1 MAPLITLLIT
11 FALARAWTGARRH
24 PDPGLR
30 AARAALA
37 AMLMLTGSAH
47 FFSTE
52 AMVQMVP
59 SFLPGAVLLVYATGV
74 LELAAAA
81 VLLWRVTRPAPGL
94 GWALAAFFCGLL
106 PANVYSAVAE
116 VGLGGHGPAYLWFR
130 VPLQLLFIGWALVAT
145 QAVQARRSALAAA

>member
-1 MAPLITLLIT
+1 MAPLVTLLVT
-11 FALARAWTGARRH
+11 FVVARAWTGARRH
-24 PDPGLR
+24 PDPGRR

-37 AMLMLTGSAH
+37 VMLVLTGVAH
-47 FFSTE
+47 FVSTE

-59 SFLPGAVLLVYATGV
+59 PFLPGAVAIVYATG
-74 LELAAAA
+74 LAELAAAGW
-81 VLLWRVTRPAPGL
+81 LLARVARPAPGL
-94 GWALAAFFCGLL
+94 GWALAAFFAALL

-145 QAVQARRSALAAA
+145 EVVPRRRSIVAAA